1 LGITAIT
8 ISPLRRFLAVAER
21 GERPICYI
29 YDTLNQ
35 RRKKRLICA
44 DCQSNEFVSLNF
56 AQGQES
62 RIMLTLGGA
71 PD

>member
-1 LGITAIT
+1 MTV
-8 ISPLRRFLAVAER
+8 SPLRRFLAVAEK
-21 GERPICYI
+21 GERAVCYI

-35 RRKKRLICA
+35 RKKKTLTCA
-44 DCQSNEFVSLNF
+44 DCQSQEFVSLNF

-62 RIMLTLGGA
+62 RLMITMGGA